1 MSGKPN
7 GKLIPVP
14 RGDSIPLDKDTL
26 VLGREKSCDV
36 PLRFPNVSHRHAQL
50 SFQQGFWYI
59 RDLNSTNGIK
69 VNGERV
75 VYKLLQ
81 PKDEIAIG
89 GHIYKIRYD
98 PPDLPE
104 RATGQDETVFP

>member
-1 MSGKPN
+1 MSGRLN
-7 GKLIPVP
+7 GKLFPLP
-14 RGDSIPLDKDTL
+14 NGDPILLVKDTL
-26 VLGREKSCDV
+26 VLGRQKSCDI
-36 PLRFPNVSHRHAQL
+36 PLRFPNVSHQHAQL
-50 SFQQGFWYI
+50 LFQQGYWYI

-98 PPDLPE
+98 PPAPWE
-104 RATGQDETVFP
+104 EAADEGDA